1 MAYGQ
6 DSLGM
11 SGVRSTFSDRSSD
24 QVQVMLHRN
33 NRLHGQLLP
42 GAQRAAAELG
52 ADDTK
57 PDMPDVQMTGYFSPH
72 NTSGVLPLE
81 LNYMSNQL
89 FTFAYTFL
97 VRGNSHAS
105 TGTLAAYTVI
115 CWCWCCGIF
124 SSLWCDACCA
134 PTMLALLVAQ
144 AASSFVPFRS

>member
-1 MAYGQ
+1 MADGQ

-57 PDMPDVQMTGYFSPH
+57 PDMPDVQMTGSFSPH
-72 NTSGVLPLE
+72 NTSSSCCIIGARRQRPPGGQACSSARPRFETRYSQCDLGRDHLQV
-81 LNYMSNQL
+81 
-89 FTFAYTFL
+89 
-97 VRGNSHAS
+97 
-105 TGTLAAYTVI
+105 TGRTDLSGRSLRRPQMGPP
-115 CWCWCCGIF
+115 GI
-124 SSLWCDACCA
+124 
-134 PTMLALLVAQ
+134 
-144 AASSFVPFRS
+144 

>member
-1 MAYGQ
+1 MADSQ

-57 PDMPDVQMTGYFSPH
+57 PDMPDVQMTGSFSPH

-81 LNYMSNQL
+81 LNHMSNQL

-105 TGTLAAYTVI
+105 TGTLAACTVI